1 MIDKRG
7 YLVGKAVGYRE
18 WNSDQTK
25 AFFTQLL
32 KESAWT
38 NYLLQTSSV
47 RIGAGRVMDGNK
59 CFKAGIW
66 GSIIAAICCF
76 TPVLVTGLG
85 LIGLAAFTPY
95 LDYVLFPLLGLFL
108 ILAYYGWS
116 KTRKGNQG

>member
-1 MIDKRG
+1 M
-7 YLVGKAVGYRE
+7 E
-18 WNSDQTK
+18 
-25 AFFTQLL
+25 
-32 KESAWT
+32 
-38 NYLLQTSSV
+38 
-47 RIGAGRVMDGNK
+47 GNK
-59 CFKAGIW
+59 CFNAGIW

-76 TPVLVTGLG
+76 TPVLVVGLG